1 MLEEYNKYKNKFEEI
16 YDYRAEG
23 VKVRSKILWYEEEEK
38 SSNCFLKLEKT
49 KAVEG
54 IIQKHEIE
62 SKEIND
68 PNDINNEIDLLK
80 SYSRRLWNL
89 LPQVNNLFENF
100 ILPVLTQEQ
109 KKDCEKEISEKEVTD
124 ALKSFSNNK
133 SPRNHGLTKEFCET
147 F

>member
-54 IIQKHEIE
+54 II
-62 SKEIND
+62 
-68 PNDINNEIDLLK
+68 
-80 SYSRRLWNL
+80 
-89 LPQVNNLFENF
+89 
-100 ILPVLTQEQ
+100 
-109 KKDCEKEISEKEVTD
+109 
-124 ALKSFSNNK
+124 
-133 SPRNHGLTKEFCET
+133 
-147 F
+147 